1 MNLVSSVDSRGI
13 FFKVSQITRFIL
25 ILSLPLTIFFP
36 IGDPWHLEIFYLYVT
51 PGFYFQDIPL
61 LVLLST
67 FLLNKKHKIRVFR
80 SFFCAETVIMLF
92 IVLAQIISI
101 SGAISKPLAL
111 FSALRWIWGCLVIV
125 LVFFNV
131 ESKQLIWKALVIG
144 LMANLLVGLLQI
156 IHKDPIGLPFELAL
170 DRSNPAAAVL
180 YLGSHQYYRP
190 YGLTFHPNVF
200 GGFMFIGLWI
210 STQLQNQRIRAI
222 CQVAFLLGVLLSFS
236 RSAWFAVVLTGV
248 PFLFLRFKNK
258 TFHPSF
264 TKSTLIILALSFII
278 MSSVAPFIINRLSL
292 FTNRSESSSILARG
306 ELIAIAIG
314 AIIREPLRGIGTGNF
329 PLYMLPFDTF
339 DQPHYV
345 HNVPLLFASQSGIFA
360 GLAWLLLWCAPLFS
374 WLASRDRKI
383 SPSVLHFAWIG
394 IGLIGLWDNY
404 PVTLEN
410 FRLLIILIL
419 ILIIKERN
427 ETGNS

>member
-1 MNLVSSVDSRGI
+1 MR
-13 FFKVSQITRFIL
+13 
-25 ILSLPLTIFFP
+25 
-36 IGDPWHLEIFYLYVT
+36 
-51 PGFYFQDIPL
+51 
-61 LVLLST
+61 
-67 FLLNKKHKIRVFR
+67 FLLNKKRKQRDFR
-80 SFFCAETVIMLF
+80 SFFCTETVILLF
-92 IVLAQIISI
+92 ILLSQILSI

-111 FSALRWIWGCLVIV
+111 FSALRWIWACLVIV
-125 LVFFNV
+125 LVFFNI
-131 ESKQLIWKALVIG
+131 ENEQLIWKALMIG
-144 LMANLLVGLLQI
+144 LMANLIVGLMQI
-156 IHKDPIGLPFELAL
+156 IHHGPIGLPFEMAL

-180 YLGSHQYYRP
+180 YLGSQQYFRP

-210 STQLQNQRIRAI
+210 STQLQNQRIRAV
-222 CQVAFLLGVLLSFS
+222 CQVAFLLGILLSFS
-236 RSAWFAVVLTGV
+236 RSAWFAAVLTGV

-258 TFHPSF
+258 TFRPSF
-264 TKSTLIILALSFII
+264 SKSTLIVLALSLII
-278 MSSVAPFIINRLSL
+278 LSSVTPFIINRFSM
-292 FTNRSESSSILARG
+292 FTNRSKSSSILARG

-314 AIIREPLRGIGTGNF
+314 AIIREPLRGIGSGNF

-345 HNVPLLFASQSGIFA
+345 HNIPLLFASQSGIFA

-410 FRLLIILIL
+410 FRLLMILIL

-427 ETGNS
+427 ETGSS